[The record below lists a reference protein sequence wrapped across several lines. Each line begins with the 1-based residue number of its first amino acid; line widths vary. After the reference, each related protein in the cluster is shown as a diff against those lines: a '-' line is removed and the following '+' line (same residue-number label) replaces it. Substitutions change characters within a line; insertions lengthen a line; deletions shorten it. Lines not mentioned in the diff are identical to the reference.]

1 MTPSPA
7 RRRLIRLLAGAPL
20 LMAGCAGLRRSDPVQ
35 VRVAGLEPLPGEG
48 LEMRFLLKLRVQN
61 PNDFALD
68 YDGLALQIDLKD
80 RDFASGVSDVRGS
93 VPPFGEAVIGLPISV
108 SPLSAVRQL
117 LELDGA
123 DLDRLPYSLRGKL
136 GGGPLGT
143 QRFSA
148 HGTLALPVTRAGW

>member
-1 MTPSPA
+1 M
-7 RRRLIRLLAGAPL
+7 
-20 LMAGCAGLRRSDPVQ
+20 
-35 VRVAGLEPLPGEG
+35 
-48 LEMRFLLKLRVQN
+48 
-61 PNDFALD
+61 
-68 YDGLALQIDLKD
+68 
-80 RDFASGVSDVRGS
+80 SDVRGS

-123 DLDRLPYSLRGKL
+123 DLDRLPYTLNGKL

-148 HGTLALPVTRAGW
+148 RGTLALPVSRGGW

>member
-7 RRRLIRLLAGAPL
+7 RRHLVRLLAGAPL
-20 LMAGCAGLRRSDPVQ
+20 LLAGCAGLRRSDPVQ

-108 SPLSAVRQL
+108 SPLSAVSQL